1 MLNKTKLKKELISR
15 GVDAENLP
23 YAIQQFVDL
32 NTAIKKKW
40 QVWAECEKYPRGNL
54 DSGRH
59 WYQIYYL
66 GLDVEGNPVKH
77 MFWCVAL
84 MDKNRDRSMRGYGF
98 SSGAIGMS
106 RLIDATDHIFTILKN
121 CDGEYKQL

>member
-1 MLNKTKLKKELISR
+1 MLNKTKLRKELIER
-15 GVDAENLP
+15 GVESENLQ
-23 YAIQQFVDL
+23 YVLDDFVRL

-40 QVWAECEKYPRGNL
+40 QVWAECEKYPRTYDAGK
-54 DSGRH
+54 H

-66 GLDVEGNPVKH
+66 GLDNKGNPVKH
-77 MFWCVAL
+77 MFWCIAI

-106 RLIDATDHIFTILKN
+106 RLLDATDIVFNILQK
-121 CDGEYKQL
+121 CGGEYKQLS